1 MFRIV
6 LEQQKC
12 SLILT
17 TAVFYSF
24 IPPTIDAAQNV
35 KIFKKQL
42 NKTIS
47 NQTKKTQNTPPHKNP
62 LTKPQ
67 LGFR

>member
-42 NKTIS
+42 NKTTS
-47 NQTKKTQNTPPHKNP
+47 NQTKKTPKHPPAQNPPHK
-62 LTKPQ
+62 TSTW
-67 LGFR
+67 F

>member
-24 IPPTIDAAQNV
+24 IPPTVDAAQNV

-42 NKTIS
+42 NKTTA
-47 NQTKKTQNTPPHKNP
+47 NQTKKNQNNPHTQKPPHKTP
-62 LTKPQ
+62 TW
-67 LGFR
+67 F